1 LILVNAIWH
10 AALESIRSRV
20 TRENFATY
28 FEPLRFVSLE
38 EGLLRLEVD
47 DPFFGDWVRDHY
59 ADLLRDAAS
68 AAAGESVRV
77 EIRVA
82 LRLAATPVPA
92 PVEPVRTVAEVAS
105 SDRDEPPLLLNPHY
119 TFDTFVVGPSNQFAH
134 AASESVANQPAR
146 AYNPLFIYGGTG
158 LGKTHLLHAIAHRIL
173 AHDPSTRVAYV
184 SAEEFTNQVV
194 KGISR
199 QEMDKFRERYRAGCD
214 VLLVDDVHVLAGRE
228 RTQEEFFYTF
238 NALHAAQKQ
247 IVLTSDRFPQEMPG
261 LEERLRSRFQWGLI
275 ADIKAPELETRVAI
289 LKRKAERDR
298 ISLTDDIAFFLA
310 QHIWRNVRALEGALI
325 QLAAYASLTG
335 RPMTQALAREAL
347 RHLLEGQEKAITVES
362 IQKLVAEHFDV
373 KVTDLRGQRRHRV
386 IAHPRSIA
394 MYLCR
399 KHTQAS
405 FPQIGERFGGK
416 DHSTVI
422 AAVRKVEKGLSGDA
436 ALRNEV
442 EALERKLPR

>member
-1 LILVNAIWH
+1 
-10 AALESIRSRV
+10 
-20 TRENFATY
+20 
-28 FEPLRFVSLE
+28 
-38 EGLLRLEVD
+38 
-47 DPFFGDWVRDHY
+47 
-59 ADLLRDAAS
+59 
-68 AAAGESVRV
+68 
-77 EIRVA
+77 
-82 LRLAATPVPA
+82 
-92 PVEPVRTVAEVAS
+92 
-105 SDRDEPPLLLNPHY
+105 
-119 TFDTFVVGPSNQFAH
+119 
-134 AASESVANQPAR
+134 
-146 AYNPLFIYGGTG
+146 
-158 LGKTHLLHAIAHRIL
+158 
-173 AHDPSTRVAYV
+173 
-184 SAEEFTNQVV
+184 
-194 KGISR
+194 
-199 QEMDKFRERYRAGCD
+199 

-247 IVLTSDRFPQEMPG
+247 IVLTSDKFPQEISG

-298 ISLTDDIAFFLA
+298 IDLPDEIAFFLA
-310 QHIWRNVRALEGALI
+310 QNIWRNVRALEGALI
-325 QLAAYASLTG
+325 QLAAYASLPG
-335 RPMTQALAREAL
+335 RPLPPGLARAAL
-347 RHLLEGQEKAITVES
+347 RYLLESQDKALTVES

-373 KVTDLRGQRRHRV
+373 KVADLRGQRRHRV

-422 AAVRKVEKGLSGDA
+422 AAVRKVEKAIGADPA
-436 ALRNEV
+436 IRNEV

>member
-1 LILVNAIWH
+1 MRAAAAH
-10 AALESIRSRV
+10 AAGGELDVEIV
-20 TRENFATY
+20 VGAPA
-28 FEPLRFVSLE
+28 PLRQAIAVT
-38 EGLLRLEVD
+38 G
-47 DPFFGDWVRDHY
+47 P
-59 ADLLRDAAS
+59 
-68 AAAGESVRV
+68 
-77 EIRVA
+77 
-82 LRLAATPVPA
+82 
-92 PVEPVRTVAEVAS
+92 VAEAPP
-105 SDRDEPPLLLNPHY
+105 EPRPAADDSQFPLNPFY
-119 TFDTFVVGPSNQFAH
+119 RFENFVVGPSNQFAH

-173 AHDPSTRVAYV
+173 ERDPSQRVTYV
-184 SAEEFTNQVV
+184 SGEEFTNQVV

-247 IVLTSDRFPQEMPG
+247 IVLTSDKFPQEIPG

-298 ISLTDDIAFFLA
+298 IDLPDEIAFFLA
-310 QHIWRNVRALEGALI
+310 QNIWRNVRALEGALI

-335 RPMTQALAREAL
+335 RPLTQGLAREAL
-347 RHLLEGQEKAITVES
+347 RYLLESQDKALTVES

-373 KVTDLRGQRRHRV
+373 KVADLRGQRRHRV

-422 AAVRKVEKGLSGDA
+422 AAVRKVEKAIGSDPA
-436 ALRNEV
+436 VRNEV